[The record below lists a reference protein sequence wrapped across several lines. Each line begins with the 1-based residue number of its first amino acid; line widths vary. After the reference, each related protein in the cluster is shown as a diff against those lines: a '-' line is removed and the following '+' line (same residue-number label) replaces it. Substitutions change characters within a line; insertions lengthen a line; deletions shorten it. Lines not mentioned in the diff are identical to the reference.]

1 MSLALSPV
9 CIGLVLGPV
18 AWITG
23 NKALADIDG
32 SPHECTNRRHVV
44 AGRRYGIIATV
55 LLAVILVALV
65 VWTSTF
71 TLCSS
76 GSESC

>member
-1 MSLALSPV
+1 MSLVLSPV
-9 CIGLVLGPV
+9 CIGLALGPV
-18 AWITG
+18 AWVAG

-32 SPHECTNRRHVV
+32 SPDECTNRRQVV
-44 AGRRYGIIATV
+44 AGRRYGVIATV

-65 VWTSTF
+65 AWTSTF